1 MDTRVGYPNEHLAG
15 DSDKEITSPLF
26 ATSVGLVMDG
36 LQRIDKQLLEDNLDE
51 TSISDD
57 SVELNETGDE
67 TGDEEGIKPPPKP
80 PKPTTSFLDKL
91 TDRLKDFLDNAE

>member
-36 LQRIDKQLLEDNLDE
+36 LQRIDKQLLEDNMDE
-51 TSISDD
+51 TLISDD
-57 SVELNETGDE
+57 SVELNETGDQE
-67 TGDEEGIKPPPKP
+67 VIKPPTKP

>member
-1 MDTRVGYPNEHLAG
+1 MAG

-51 TSISDD
+51 TLNSDY
-57 SVELNETGDE
+57 SVELNETA
-67 TGDEEGIKPPPKP
+67 DEEGIKPPPKP
-80 PKPTTSFLDKL
+80 PKTTTSFLDKL